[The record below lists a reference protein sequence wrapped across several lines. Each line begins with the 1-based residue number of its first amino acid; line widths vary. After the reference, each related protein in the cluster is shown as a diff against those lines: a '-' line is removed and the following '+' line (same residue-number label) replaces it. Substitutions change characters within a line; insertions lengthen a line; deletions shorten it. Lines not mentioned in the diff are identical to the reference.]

1 MKQKLIKTISYWMS
15 VIVVGIVL
23 GISLQFVK
31 AWTEPASIA
40 PNGNVGAPI
49 NASGVTQTKTGL
61 LGVGSLYVSG
71 LSAFDKSIKIGT
83 GAIDPSI
90 ALDVE
95 GSIRQDVKSANLAAD
110 ANGKIIAAT
119 SGSGASQW
127 TTNGTS
133 IYYNTGNVGIG
144 TATPA
149 AKLDVSGDVHASK
162 VFVDNLTPTAGSEL
176 ASKFYVDGKVA
187 AAAAGGSSGS
197 YYTKNVSGTGPIYCL
212 TGDVMT
218 GGGCWATDVTSG
230 SDSSG
235 YGGRPVGENGWECMG
250 ISGNSTTSYI
260 RCVGS
265 SIGLYGNDHTLSD
278 CTSAGGTVM
287 ADGTNSYC
295 QLSGSCPSGW
305 TQYNNFSTTQAKTCT
320 GVNDKN
326 ALITCT
332 GATSCTTGSHSFS
345 NTAIETCSYNNRD
358 TFGLICLTSAQSCTA
373 TINKMGCY

>member
-1 MKQKLIKTISYWMS
+1 MVMKQTIIKSISYWTS
-15 VIVVGIVL
+15 IFIIGIIFGV
-23 GISLQFVK
+23 SLQFVK
-31 AWTEPASIA
+31 AWTEPGSTA

-49 NASGVTQTKTGL
+49 NTSGVTQNKTGL
-61 LGVGSLYVSG
+61 LGVGSLYAHG
-71 LSAFDKSIKIGT
+71 ISAFDSIVKIGT

-119 SGSGASQW
+119 GGSTSQW
-127 TTNGTS
+127 TTNGAS

-144 TATPA
+144 TTTPTETLDVNGNTHA
-149 AKLDVSGDVHASK
+149 AKA
-162 VFVDNLTPTAGSEL
+162 FVDNLTPTVGSEL

-187 AAAAGGSSGS
+187 AAAGGSGGS
-197 YYTKNVSGTGPIYCL
+197 YYTKTAAGTGPIYCL

-250 ISGNSTTSYI
+250 IAGNSTTSYI
-260 RCVGS
+260 RCIGS
-265 SIGLYGNDHTLSD
+265 SVGLYGNNHTPSD

-287 ADGTNSYC
+287 TDGTDSYC
-295 QLSGSCPSGW
+295 QLSGSCPIPW
-305 TQYNNFSTTQAKTCT
+305 TQYKNFSTTQAKTCT

-326 ALITCT
+326 IFITCT
-332 GATSCTTGSHSFS
+332 GATACTTGSHAFN
-345 NTAIETCSYNNRD
+345 NTSTETCSYNNRD
-358 TFGLICLTSAQSCTA
+358 TAGLICLTSTQSCTA
-373 TINKMGCY
+373 TVNKMGCY